1 MIKLID
7 LRYASKEHLVND
19 LQALQLKPKQYT
31 STMLCLRQHIGSRI
45 IIKRRKQ
52 AGTLYI
58 DIINDG
64 LTLHTQVSANGV
76 QIPIQYE

>member
-31 STMLCLRQHIGSRI
+31 SAMLCLRQHIGARV
-45 IIKRRKQ
+45 IIKQRKQ
-52 AGTLYI
+52 AGAIYI

-64 LTLHTQVSANGV
+64 LTLHTQVAANGV
-76 QIPIQYE
+76 QLPIQYD

>member
-7 LRYASKEHLVND
+7 LRYASKEHLAND
-19 LQALQLKPKQYT
+19 LQALQLSPKQYFAAL
-31 STMLCLRQHIGSRI
+31 SCLRHHIGSRI

-58 DIINDG
+58 DIINNG
-64 LTLHTQVSANGV
+64 LTLHTQVSGKGV
-76 QIPIQYE
+76 QPPIQYE

>member
-31 STMLCLRQHIGSRI
+31 AALLCLRHHIGSRV
-45 IIKRRKQ
+45 IIKQRKQ

-58 DIINDG
+58 DIINNG
-64 LTLHTQVSANGV
+64 LTLHTQVAANGV
-76 QIPIQYE
+76 PLPIQYE